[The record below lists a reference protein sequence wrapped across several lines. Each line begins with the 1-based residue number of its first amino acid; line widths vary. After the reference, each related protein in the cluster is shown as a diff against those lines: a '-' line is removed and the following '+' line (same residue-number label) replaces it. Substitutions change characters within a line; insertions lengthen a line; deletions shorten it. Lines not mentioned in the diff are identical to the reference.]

1 MSASSDPNG
10 RSAAEIE
17 RDVERSRARVTN
29 TIEELRSRMSPGQI
43 MDQVVDYA
51 KTSGGA
57 EFMRNLGGSVR
68 DNPLP
73 ILLIGAGIGWLMLS
87 RSSDRATG
95 HEAGVRRRLPPP
107 EPEYLPEYDETGF
120 GERGQFGDAARPDEE
135 STSLGERVGRGA
147 VRDRTA
153 HAAAGASDAISGA
166 ARRASASATGLAE
179 RTVAAAGGIAE
190 KTSELAEG
198 ASRVGSTAVHQV
210 RMRYH
215 DARDAVSGAA
225 RSAKSNWASM
235 VEERPLLIGAL
246 GLAAGAVLGAVLPRT
261 AAEDRVMGDVS
272 DATLGK
278 VKEAAGE
285 GFGKLSTVVGTQ
297 VEEVKEAVA
306 DAFADAKHRL
316 DRNGIS
322 AAGEVAGDAVG
333 QVAAAATDA
342 VHAVSDTTKSTLG
355 GTDAAADA
363 AADDAAEKR
372 PDGDPAEAAPRP

>member
-17 RDVERSRARVTN
+17 RDVERSRARVTD

-107 EPEYLPEYDETGF
+107 EPEYLPDYDETGF
-120 GERGQFGDAARPDEE
+120 GERGQFGDAARQGDG
-135 STSLGERVGRGA
+135 STSFGERVGRGA
-147 VRDRTA
+147 PAMRDRTA
-153 HAAAGASDAISGA
+153 HAAAGAGEAISDAASQ
-166 ARRASASATGLAE
+166 ASASAKGLAE
-179 RTVAAAGGIAE
+179 RTVAAAGSIAG
-190 KTSELAEG
+190 KASDLTEG
-198 ASRVGSTAVHQV
+198 AARVGSSAVQQV
-210 RMRYH
+210 RMHYH

-316 DRNGIS
+316 DRDGIS

-355 GTDAAADA
+355 SAAA
-363 AADDAAEKR
+363 AADDAAKKR
-372 PDGDPAEAAPRP
+372 PDGGPVEAAPRT

>member
-17 RDVERSRARVTN
+17 RDVERSRTRVTD

-87 RSSDRATG
+87 RGSDRVSGHDTG
-95 HEAGVRRRLPPP
+95 AQRRLPPP

-120 GERGQFGDAARPDEE
+120 GERGQFGDAARPDDE

-147 VRDRTA
+147 AAMRDRTA
-153 HAAAGASDAISGA
+153 HAAAGAGEAISDAAS
-166 ARRASASATGLAE
+166 RASTAATGLAE

-190 KTSELAEG
+190 RTSELAERASHASSG
-198 ASRVGSTAVHQV
+198 AVQQV

-261 AAEDRVMGDVS
+261 TAEDRVMGEMS

-285 GFGKLSTVVGTQ
+285 GFGKLSAVVGTQ

-306 DAFADAKHRL
+306 DAFADAKDRL
-316 DRNGIS
+316 DRDGIS

-355 GTDAAADA
+355 SAAAA
-363 AADDAAEKR
+363 AEDAAEKR
-372 PDGDPAEAAPRP
+372 PDGGPVEATPRS